1 MSDLRECGQGRI
13 LRTISARGPGGVLV
27 SATQTIWVVDC
38 DPFYIDRRDYC
49 STLDDIAWPDCQGL
63 GTTVE
68 GCGADTD
75 PEIIGKPRILNGADD
90 NCALIAIQ
98 NFDEVFTIEP
108 DACFKIL
115 RRWVVIDW
123 CQYDPNISATE
134 WKIGIHTS
142 DQSIRQKETGCY
154 LQCRCL
160 RTSSY
165 KRTIGCLCWTH
176 QSYRNCF
183 GFLYSGRLVEL

>member
-1 MSDLRECGQGRI
+1 MRTGRRI

-98 NFDEVFTIEP
+98 NFDEVFTIRP
-108 DACFKIL
+108 DACLKSL
-115 RRWVVIDW
+115 EDGW
-123 CQYDPNISATE
+123 
-134 WKIGIHTS
+134 
-142 DQSIRQKETGCY
+142 
-154 LQCRCL
+154 
-160 RTSSY
+160 
-165 KRTIGCLCWTH
+165 
-176 QSYRNCF
+176 
-183 GFLYSGRLVEL
+183 